1 KMTKKNYQQLSESER
16 QAIALG
22 LQQKQSLSAIARALG
37 RSKSTISRECER
49 NAGAKGY
56 TSKFAQQR
64 SDRRRCFARP
74 QPKLHRDGSLFKI
87 VRDYLHQ
94 HWSPQQIA
102 RQLKKLHPQDKRK
115 QVSHES

>member
-1 KMTKKNYQQLSESER
+1 MTTKKYQQMSESER
-16 QAIALG
+16 HAIALG

-64 SDRRRCFARP
+64 YDRR
-74 QPKLHRDGSLFKI
+74 
-87 VRDYLHQ
+87 
-94 HWSPQQIA
+94 
-102 RQLKKLHPQDKRK
+102 
-115 QVSHES
+115 